1 MWRRDNEL
9 LSPASYYH
17 AASRLASKIA
27 YGFIMATTDLQQ
39 GGVSGYV
46 ESLRRERDRFVA
58 LAFCAADILVE
69 INNEQKILFAA
80 GATHSLIGTAPEVL
94 VGTTFLDFIHPD
106 KMPLVREM
114 LENMSP
120 GTRLDPVQVE
130 LAGTTGSALPVSMT
144 GYHLPDMPGHH
155 YFAFRLIPTKSVV
168 EVPASAERD
177 SDTGLLKKEA
187 FAEIAS
193 RQIQEA
199 ESRGEQLKLTMIH
212 TGDLDEFRDRLD
224 HESSETLMRSMG
236 ACLQASSAAGQSAAQ
251 LDDGAFGFLHDDAFD
266 VDGITGKIEEIFRT
280 ADPTGDGVSVKSGTI
295 DADVG
300 ELSEADSVRVML
312 YTVNR
317 FCDRQGEDFDMTS
330 LSGSLEKLTRENT
343 ETLSKFREI
352 TDKGNFDVAF
362 QPIVFLA
369 DGLVHHYEALARFNK
384 KIEASPYKLIT
395 FAENTGIIADF
406 DLAMCARVLNWLL
419 IAKKQG
425 HEYLVAIN
433 VSGQSLANTAFIAA
447 LHDQL
452 QRADSVRKQLLF
464 EITESASIED
474 LGAAN
479 RFIQGLRSFGHQVCL
494 DDFGAGAA
502 ALRYLH
508 ALEVDI
514 VKIDGQYVRSAARN
528 DRNRAFLKAV
538 TGLCHD
544 LGIATVAEMV
554 EDEECAEMLRACNV
568 RFGQGYL
575 FGKPSFSVPD
585 ASVDHDAAILSVEAL
600 RHRNPITARK
610 RQ

>member
-1 MWRRDNEL
+1 MVAPE
-9 LSPASYYH
+9 S
-17 AASRLASKIA
+17 
-27 YGFIMATTDLQQ
+27 QQ

-58 LAFCAADILVE
+58 LAFCAADILIE
-69 INNEQKILFAA
+69 INSEQKISFAA
-80 GATHSLIGTAPEVL
+80 GATQSL
-94 VGTTFLDFIHPD
+94 VGAEPEALMGTDFANLIHPE
-106 KMPLVREM
+106 KQLLVQE
-114 LENMSP
+114 LLANMSP

-130 LAGTTGSALPVSMT
+130 LAGPSGSVQLVSMT

-155 YFAFRLIPTKSVV
+155 YFAFRLIPENSTV
-168 EVPASAERD
+168 EISASAERD

-193 RQIQEA
+193 RQIHEA
-199 ESRGEQLKLTMIH
+199 QSRGEQLKLTMIH

-236 ACLQASSAAGQSAAQ
+236 ACLQASSAAGQTAGQ
-251 LDDGAFGFLHDDAFD
+251 LDEGAFGLLHDDAFD
-266 VDGITGKIEEIFRT
+266 VAGITSRVEEIFRT
-280 ADPTGDGVSVKSGTI
+280 ADPSGDGIAVKSGTI
-295 DADVG
+295 DADIG
-300 ELSEADSVRVML
+300 ELTEADSVRVML

-317 FCDRQGEDFDMTS
+317 FCDRQGVDFDMTS
-330 LSGSLEKLTRENT
+330 LSGNLEKLTRENT
-343 ETLSKFREI
+343 ETLSRFREI
-352 TDKGNFDVAF
+352 TDQGKFDVAF
-362 QPIVFLA
+362 QPIVSLA
-369 DGLVHHYEALARFNK
+369 DGSVHHYEALARFNK
-384 KIEASPYKLIT
+384 KIENSPYQLIT

-406 DLAMCARVLNWLL
+406 DLAMCARVLGWLQ
-419 IAKKQG
+419 AMNAQG
-425 HEYLVAIN
+425 YEYSVAIN

-452 QRADSVRKQLLF
+452 ERASTVRQQILF
-464 EITESASIED
+464 EITESANIED
-474 LGAAN
+474 LSAAN
-479 RFIQGLRSFGHQVCL
+479 RFIQGLRSFGHKVCL

-554 EDEECAEMLRACNV
+554 EDEECADMLRACDV

-575 FGKPSFSVPD
+575 FGKPSFSIPDVGTSPD
-585 ASVDHDAAILSVEAL
+585 ASVVSVEEL
-600 RHRNPITARK
+600 RRRNPIAQRK
-610 RQ
+610 NQEG